1 MIRIVRDESGFV
13 FLLPVVTHGWHM
25 APFTGPVLFFVWWS
39 NYLDSSLQAAAAAK
53 GIADLQQ
60 TVMDDALADSEELG
74 PLKEEEK
81 ELENADP
88 EEASEE
94 DARRKAALQKLESAS
109 EDSFLGQV
117 CKH

>member
-1 MIRIVRDESGFV
+1 MIRIVRDENGFV

-25 APFTGPVLFFVWWS
+25 APFTGPVLFFWWS
-39 NYLDSSLQAAAAAK
+39 SYSYSSLQAAAAAK

-60 TVMDDALADSEELG
+60 TVMDDALADSEELD
-74 PLKEEEK
+74 PLKEEKK

>member
-1 MIRIVRDESGFV
+1 MHC
-13 FLLPVVTHGWHM
+13 L
-25 APFTGPVLFFVWWS
+25 
-39 NYLDSSLQAAAAAK
+39 LQAAAAAK

-60 TVMDDALADSEELG
+60 TVLDDAKVDSEEAG
-74 PLKEEEK
+74 SLKEESK
-81 ELENADP
+81 EIVSAEP

-117 CKH
+117 WTH